1 MDGVPQAMVDGKIKY
16 RRVLIQRVYP
26 EKITE
31 KKVGHESG
39 NDTLLGD

>member
-1 MDGVPQAMVDGKIKY
+1 MPQAMVDGKIKY

-31 KKVGHESG
+31 KNVGYESG
-39 NDTLLGD
+39 NDSFVGD